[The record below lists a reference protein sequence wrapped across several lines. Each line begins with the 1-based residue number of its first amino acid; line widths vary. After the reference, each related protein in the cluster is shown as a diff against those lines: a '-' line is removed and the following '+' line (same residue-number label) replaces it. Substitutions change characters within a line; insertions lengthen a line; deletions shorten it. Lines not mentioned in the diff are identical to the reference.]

1 VTADGHTAVA
11 AAHIIPWRYSHNDDP
26 RNGLALCYLCHWTF
40 DEGLVILTDRYQ
52 VKRRPN
58 GCDLES
64 AGPFGDV

>member
-1 VTADGHTAVA
+1 MTADGHMAA